1 MTKKEWTIFAAFAT
15 VGGLVFGSLGNLWG
29 PRYIIMESSRIQE
42 IFNYVGKAGHVLTAI
57 APVVWLALDW
67 DYLFRRK
74 ENSKVH

>member
-1 MTKKEWTIFAAFAT
+1 
-15 VGGLVFGSLGNLWG
+15 
-29 PRYIIMESSRIQE
+29 MESSRIQE